1 MNKQI
6 IKLCENGDLEGLK
19 QLGPLRPHDL
29 HKDENGYHALGWA
42 CYRGHLGV
50 VKYLI
55 EECGANPHLPDLR
68 DRTPLM
74 DAVDKAC
81 NNDVVRYLVIK
92 CKVDVNYY
100 NGYCLVRACEK
111 GRLDVVRLLIEY
123 GRARARVVDLL
134 KVACTTSWGKF
145 NANLVRYLLRVVRL
159 DPHGLDITPRLPPDD
174 GDDFPTYWKILHIIL
189 ENTGPGSWVPPP
201 WAGA

>member
-1 MNKQI
+1 MNKKI
-6 IKLCENGDLEGLK
+6 IKLCEDGDLKGLM
-19 QLGPLRPHDL
+19 QLGPLRGHDL
-29 HKDENGYHALGWA
+29 HKDENGYYPLGWA

-81 NNDVVRYLVIK
+81 NIDVVRYLIIK
-92 CKVDVNYY
+92 CKVDVNHY

-111 GRLDVVRLLIEY
+111 GSLGVVRLLIEY
-123 GRARARVVDLL
+123 GRARVHHKDLL
-134 KVACTTSWGKF
+134 KVVCLQRPF
-145 NANLVRYLLRVVRL
+145 NANLLRYLLRVVRL
-159 DPHGLDITPRLPPDD
+159 DPHGLDFNPGLPPDAYA
-174 GDDFPTYWKILHIIL
+174 PIYWKIMHIVL

-201 WAGA
+201 WKGA